1 MLKKLFVVSIV
12 VLISACSV
20 SGKYRSDGPCE
31 GFNKDPE
38 ACERAAANSL
48 VIGKV
53 QLGQTFEQVREIM
66 GTDPE
71 HREASDGIETWGYRT
86 NYDDRLFTRIIFEN
100 GKVTTINQYT
110 R

>member
-1 MLKKLFVVSIV
+1 MSKKLVLILLV
-12 VLISACSV
+12 VLISACSA

-38 ACERAAANSL
+38 ACERAAANAL

-53 QLGQTFEQVREIM
+53 TLGQTPQDVRDIM
-66 GTDPE
+66 GADPE
-71 HREASDGIETWGYRT
+71 HREVSEGIETWGYRT
-86 NYDDRLFTRIIFEN
+86 NYDDWLFTRIVFKD

-110 R
+110 Q

>member
-1 MLKKLFVVSIV
+1 MIKKLVLISLV
-12 VLISACSV
+12 VLIGACSV

-53 QLGQTFEQVREIM
+53 QLGQTPKEVREIM
-66 GTDPE
+66 ETDPE
-71 HREASDGIETWGYRT
+71 HREANEGIETWGYRT
-86 NYDDRLFTRIIFEN
+86 NYNDRLFTGIVFES
-100 GKVTTINQYT
+100 GKVKTIKQYT
-110 R
+110 Q